1 MMAKS
6 YENLFEKGIALQEEG
21 KYEQSLACFQQTIG
35 IEPKFIPAWIYQ
47 GISLE
52 KLQRYQEAISCYE
65 QAINI
70 HPDVAELWYNKGTA
84 YCKIKRYN
92 DALTCFEKVL
102 KLEPDNPFARTAQS
116 LVIAIPP
123 VFNPMPKQTESERNK
138 AGSRTQQAKLRVARQ
153 VKNSAHSEG
162 YGTETERS

>member
-6 YENLFEKGIALQEEG
+6 YKTLFEKGIALQEEG

-35 IEPKFIPAWIYQ
+35 IQPNFIPAWIYQ

-52 KLQRYQEAISCYE
+52 KLERYQEAISCYD
-65 QAINI
+65 QAIKI
-70 HPDVAELWYNKGTA
+70 HPDVADLWYNKGTT

-92 DALTCFEKVL
+92 DALTCFERVL
-102 KLEPDNPFARTAQS
+102 KLEPDNAFARTAQT

-123 VFNPMPKQTESERNK
+123 VFDPMPKQTESERNK
-138 AGSRTQQAKLRVARQ
+138 AGSMTQEAELYAARYAG
-153 VKNSAHSEG
+153 NSAYSEG